1 MSIATAKYFEVL
13 HFKIC
18 RFYLEYC
25 VHLFIFFLVD
35 HMHVHCVSFFTVM
48 KFWKFGVQVSLGTN
62 PKEKRESVNFYVVIC
77 LWMEGQLP
85 AVEGICEYIE

>member
-1 MSIATAKYFEVL
+1 
-13 HFKIC
+13 
-18 RFYLEYC
+18 
-25 VHLFIFFLVD
+25 
-35 HMHVHCVSFFTVM
+35 M